1 MVLFCSE
8 ASDRV
13 IQFALG
19 WFAQPILLTG
29 SYPAVMREKI
39 DAKSEAQG
47 YPESRLPT
55 FTEDQ
60 QRMVANSSGLTNTS
74 QPPDC

>member
-1 MVLFCSE
+1 MFCSE
-8 ASDRV
+8 AADRV

-55 FTEDQ
+55 FTADQ
-60 QRMVANSSGLTNTS
+60 QVMVANSSGLSSN
-74 QPPDC
+74 C

>member
-1 MVLFCSE
+1 MCCLE

-13 IQFALG
+13 IQFTLG

-29 SYPAVMREKI
+29 DYPPVMREKI

-55 FTEDQ
+55 FTADQ
-60 QRMVANSSGLTNTS
+60 QMMVANSSGLSSN
-74 QPPDC
+74 C

>member
-1 MVLFCSE
+1 M
-8 ASDRV
+8 

-29 SYPAVMREKI
+29 SYPPVMREKI

-55 FTEDQ
+55 FTAEQ
-60 QRMVANSSGLTNTS
+60 QRMVANSSGSPLV
-74 QPPDC
+74 

>member
-1 MVLFCSE
+1 MICSE
-8 ASDRV
+8 TSDRV
-13 IQFALG
+13 IQFTLG

-29 SYPAVMREKI
+29 DYPAVMREKI

-55 FTEDQ
+55 FTAEQ
-60 QRMVANSSGLTNTS
+60 QSLVANSSGLAL
-74 QPPDC
+74 